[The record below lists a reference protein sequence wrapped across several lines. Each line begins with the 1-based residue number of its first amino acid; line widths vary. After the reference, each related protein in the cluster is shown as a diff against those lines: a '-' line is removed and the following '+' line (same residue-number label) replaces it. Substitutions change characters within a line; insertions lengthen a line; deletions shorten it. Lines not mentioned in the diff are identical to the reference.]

1 MRAIITTDSRVLG
14 SNDFIRRGVAEIIVE
29 VNNHTVK
36 PFEEISGFNLLEL
49 TDKEE
54 LELPAPF

>member
-29 VNNHTVK
+29 VNNQTVK